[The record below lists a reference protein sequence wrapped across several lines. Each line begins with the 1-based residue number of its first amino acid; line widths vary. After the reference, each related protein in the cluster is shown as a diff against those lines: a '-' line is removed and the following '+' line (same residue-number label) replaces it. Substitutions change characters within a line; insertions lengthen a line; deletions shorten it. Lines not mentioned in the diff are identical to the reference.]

1 MIKILKAQARWM
13 ALKIKIR
20 KLKNKMMKLV
30 ILCLCV
36 PWLSTLKPLPKLR
49 YLNSGSSCPEKIT
62 DNTKKEKALE
72 NAGKKEKPKDMRW
85 SMKFKSLKLRI
96 LSFKKRLLILK
107 KTKISKLI
115 ATVTIMI

>member
-1 MIKILKAQARWM
+1 VR
-13 ALKIKIR
+13 
-20 KLKNKMMKLV
+20 
-30 ILCLCV
+30 
-36 PWLSTLKPLPKLR
+36 
-49 YLNSGSSCPEKIT
+49 
-62 DNTKKEKALE
+62 E

-85 SMKFKSLKLRI
+85 SMKFKSLNLRI

>member
-1 MIKILKAQARWM
+1 
-13 ALKIKIR
+13 
-20 KLKNKMMKLV
+20 
-30 ILCLCV
+30 
-36 PWLSTLKPLPKLR
+36 
-49 YLNSGSSCPEKIT
+49 
-62 DNTKKEKALE
+62 
-72 NAGKKEKPKDMRW
+72 MRW

>member
-1 MIKILKAQARWM
+1 MIKTLKAQAQWM
-13 ALKIKIR
+13 ALKIIIKKI
-20 KLKNKMMKLV
+20 KNKMMKPV
-30 ILCLCV
+30 TLCLCAH
-36 PWLSTLKPLPKLR
+36 WLSTLKPLPKPR

-62 DNTKKEKALE
+62 DSSKIEKVRE

-85 SMKFKSLKLRI
+85 SMKFKSLNLRI